1 MEDEGNVVSKPVPT
15 QAGDY
20 RGYYAN
26 IRDAI
31 LGTKPLAVT
40 PEQATRVIR
49 MLELAQESS
58 DKRAAVLCDLG
69 DLP

>member
-1 MEDEGNVVSKPVPT
+1 VEDGGDVVSKPVPT
-15 QAGDY
+15 KAGDY

-26 IRDAI
+26 IHDAI
-31 LGTKPLAVT
+31 SGKAPLAVT
-40 PEQATRVIR
+40 PEQATQVIR
-49 MLELAQESS
+49 MLELAAESS